1 MRTTLRIDDDLM
13 RELRRRAQ
21 EEHLSLG
28 NLVSRLLRLAL
39 EEGSTKRRAGR
50 RHREKVFSMG
60 RPSLDLDKALALA
73 ASLEDQASVEKLA
86 LRK

>member
-21 EEHLSLG
+21 EERLSLG
-28 NLVSRLLRLAL
+28 NLVSRLLRRAL
-39 EEGSTKRRAGR
+39 EEGPTTRRVGR

-60 RPSLDLDKALALA
+60 RPSLDLDKALTLA

>member
-13 RELRRRAQ
+13 RELRRLAQ

-28 NLVSRLLRLAL
+28 SLVSRLLRRAL
-39 EEGSTKRRAGR
+39 EAGQTTRRASR

-60 RPSLDLDKALALA
+60 RPSLDLDKALTLA
-73 ASLEDQASVEKLA
+73 ASLEDQASVEKMA
-86 LRK
+86 MRK